1 VVEKKRIRKEDD
13 DVVISIKND
22 GPGIDHEIMPRLFS
36 KFVLTP
42 ASQSTGLGLFIAK
55 SIVEAYGSR
64 MWAEN
69 NPYGKGANFIFSLP
83 IR

>member
-13 DVVISIKND
+13 DVVISIKD
-22 GPGIDHEIMPRLFS
+22 DGIDHEIMPRLFS